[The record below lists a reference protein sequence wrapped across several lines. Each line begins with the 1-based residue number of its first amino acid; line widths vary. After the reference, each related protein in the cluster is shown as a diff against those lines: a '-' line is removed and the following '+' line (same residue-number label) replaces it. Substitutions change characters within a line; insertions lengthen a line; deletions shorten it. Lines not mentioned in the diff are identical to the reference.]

1 MPRNVLLTSLSA
13 VENILPE
20 RHFAVRD
27 KDGIVYCD
35 ALLDAEAGI
44 KAVLARYQIDE
55 IDILGDANTCD
66 KEDEMK
72 AVSLS
77 HENVRYSGD
86 GAPLSTYDLLLSRIV
101 RYADGLTDDP
111 KADEEYMPAEMQQK
125 LIRYIQDFQ
134 SADAELKALAPDQL
148 FDAIAQNDQAYERFC
163 TMLDEACPEC
173 GDLSGVCIHW
183 MTCHLYEAL
192 TPSAKMKI
200 LPANKATTIR
210 LIPTDMVEGGEQWV
224 DRMLA
229 AQKSVVEDGEDINL
243 YISLNG
249 ESAASSFFIMN
260 LLDILVSMPGSG
272 VHLKRAFTVNR
283 PQGHMAGIVRDDTG
297 GFGVTELMHA
307 TRSFLN
313 YGKADMI
320 VAIWEKSGKLK
331 GSIADMV
338 YAMRHVDVG
347 LSMCNMPE
355 MEQGI
360 LRLRQLFRDEKLLRE
375 FGYYGLLF
383 SVIVKSIQEDYGTLL
398 EGDGDIPFIDLVKWA
413 YRHQFY
419 QQTLTLIE
427 SKTPENLVKTGMF
440 YYCNDER
447 DAKHV
452 TQLFAEQRLR
462 MRPHEYY
469 LMNSLE
475 HYFIKNYDR
484 GRVKHMSARGQD
496 PQRVYATL
504 KMQSIDN
511 QDPSY
516 ITGYTACDNRETLQ
530 ELLYAYY
537 RIGFV
542 RNMISHAHVE
552 VMRDRG
558 ASDRNEISALTWM
571 TKSIDAFIEN
581 YEKAMAEVCGKT
593 PNVVLID
600 SAEVRE
606 VAEQM
611 AFERRREN

>member
-1 MPRNVLLTSLSA
+1 
-13 VENILPE
+13 
-20 RHFAVRD
+20 
-27 KDGIVYCD
+27 
-35 ALLDAEAGI
+35 
-44 KAVLARYQIDE
+44 
-55 IDILGDANTCD
+55 
-66 KEDEMK
+66 
-72 AVSLS
+72 
-77 HENVRYSGD
+77 
-86 GAPLSTYDLLLSRIV
+86 
-101 RYADGLTDDP
+101 
-111 KADEEYMPAEMQQK
+111 MPAEMQQK

-134 SADAELKALAPDQL
+134 SADAELKALAPDRL

-163 TMLDEACPEC
+163 TMLDEVCPEC

-243 YISLNG
+243 YVSLNS

-307 TRSFLN
+307 T
-313 YGKADMI
+313 
-320 VAIWEKSGKLK
+320 
-331 GSIADMV
+331 SIADMV
-338 YAMRHVDVG
+338 HAMRHVDVG

-398 EGDGDIPFIDLVKWA
+398 EGDGDIPFIDLVKWGH
-413 YRHQFY
+413 RKKFY

-427 SKTPENLVKTGMF
+427 ARAPEEFVSKGISSVLPSFTAVQCICSLM
-440 YYCNDER
+440 
-447 DAKHV
+447 
-452 TQLFAEQRLR
+452 QRR
-462 MRPHEYY
+462 
-469 LMNSLE
+469 
-475 HYFIKNYDR
+475 
-484 GRVKHMSARGQD
+484 
-496 PQRVYATL
+496 QR
-504 KMQSIDN
+504 
-511 QDPSY
+511 
-516 ITGYTACDNRETLQ
+516 
-530 ELLYAYY
+530 
-537 RIGFV
+537 RI
-542 RNMISHAHVE
+542 A
-552 VMRDRG
+552 
-558 ASDRNEISALTWM
+558 ASS
-571 TKSIDAFIEN
+571 S
-581 YEKAMAEVCGKT
+581 
-593 PNVVLID
+593 
-600 SAEVRE
+600 
-606 VAEQM
+606 
-611 AFERRREN
+611 

>member
-1 MPRNVLLTSLSA
+1 
-13 VENILPE
+13 
-20 RHFAVRD
+20 
-27 KDGIVYCD
+27 
-35 ALLDAEAGI
+35 
-44 KAVLARYQIDE
+44 
-55 IDILGDANTCD
+55 
-66 KEDEMK
+66 
-72 AVSLS
+72 
-77 HENVRYSGD
+77 
-86 GAPLSTYDLLLSRIV
+86 
-101 RYADGLTDDP
+101 
-111 KADEEYMPAEMQQK
+111 MQVIYF
-125 LIRYIQDFQ
+125 L
-134 SADAELKALAPDQL
+134 
-148 FDAIAQNDQAYERFC
+148 
-163 TMLDEACPEC
+163 
-173 GDLSGVCIHW
+173 VC
-183 MTCHLYEAL
+183 
-192 TPSAKMKI
+192 
-200 LPANKATTIR
+200 
-210 LIPTDMVEGGEQWV
+210 
-224 DRMLA
+224 
-229 AQKSVVEDGEDINL
+229 
-243 YISLNG
+243 
-249 ESAASSFFIMN
+249 
-260 LLDILVSMPGSG
+260 
-272 VHLKRAFTVNR
+272 
-283 PQGHMAGIVRDDTG
+283 
-297 GFGVTELMHA
+297 
-307 TRSFLN
+307 
-313 YGKADMI
+313 
-320 VAIWEKSGKLK
+320 
-331 GSIADMV
+331 
-338 YAMRHVDVG
+338 
-347 LSMCNMPE
+347 
-355 MEQGI
+355 
-360 LRLRQLFRDEKLLRE
+360 RLRQLFRDEKLLRE

-383 SVIVKSIQEDYGTLL
+383 SVIVESIRGDYGTLL

-419 QQTLTLIE
+419 QHTLTLFE

-440 YYCNDER
+440 YYCNDEKE
-447 DAKHV
+447 AKHV

-469 LMNSLE
+469 LMNSVE

-484 GRVKHMSARGQD
+484 GRVRHMGARGQD

-558 ASDRNEISALTWM
+558 ASEPNESSALTWM

-581 YEKAMAEVCGKT
+581 YEKAMSEVCGKA